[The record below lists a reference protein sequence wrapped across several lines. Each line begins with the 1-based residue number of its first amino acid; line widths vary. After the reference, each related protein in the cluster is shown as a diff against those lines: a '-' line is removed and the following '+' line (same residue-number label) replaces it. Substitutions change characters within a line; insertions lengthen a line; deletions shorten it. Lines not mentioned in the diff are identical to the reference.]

1 LAILAAFPAAGEAQA
16 RAVAAG
22 RSGAERVGPAGR
34 ERNRI
39 VRLMSD
45 RRFGE
50 AIAPLEALC
59 DSFPEAHDLAELL
72 STCYLREGRPEEAA
86 ALLEERL
93 AAEPR
98 WTGFARNLGL
108 AYLNLGRREDAL
120 RAWRL
125 LLAGEDGAE
134 NYGAVADLQWNAGMY
149 EEAVETLREGA
160 RLEKNF
166 IPCTTELIRLQRLKG
181 DAEAAFAGALRLAER
196 EKNPYGGRT
205 RLLRDIFLE
214 ADGREGLL
222 AMVDSLSIGAEGNRA
237 FFALTS
243 ALLRAGTGDFSP
255 ARELLAGER
264 KPGLGPEEIYYFAS
278 ALLEMRDQRKAE
290 GYEDL
295 FLELIDLFM
304 EKYSRSPMVPQMT
317 LVAARYSYET
327 GAGAGPEGR
336 AALEKAL
343 ELADRILA
351 NRAWSAYAEKASLLK
366 SRVLL
371 ENLRDPGRALS
382 ALGDAALSSPD
393 GLREGEELKVQA
405 NLAAGRWEEAKR
417 GGAAAEAEGDSII
430 AAARSYGAAMAT
442 FLSGEFG
449 AGVDSLSGMAKRYP
463 WSKWANDAL
472 ETAVTARL
480 SLNDG
485 GAGLDV
491 YVGAINDAAAGR
503 FDAALAALHSLEDE
517 APGTALAARAA
528 YMRSGILLELGRAGE
543 AAAALEALAERY
555 PIDRFAPRALE
566 RLGTMAEEGDPQ
578 KASGHYASIIEKYP
592 DYIFMERVRSRYM
605 SLQRKSAV
613 PGEFREEAGGGIR

>member
-1 LAILAAFPAAGEAQA
+1 MNEK
-16 RAVAAG
+16 RY
-22 RSGAERVGPAGR
+22 
-34 ERNRI
+34 
-39 VRLMSD
+39 
-45 RRFGE
+45 GE
-50 AIAPLEALC
+50 AIAALEALC

-86 ALLEERL
+86 ALLEERI

-98 WTGFARNLGL
+98 WAGFARNLGL

-120 RAWRL
+120 RAWRS
-125 LLAGEDGAE
+125 LLAGEEGEE
-134 NYGAVADLQWNAGMY
+134 NFGAVADLQWNAGMY

-160 RLEKNF
+160 RLEEYF

-181 DAEAAFAGALRLAER
+181 DAEAAFADALRLAER

-214 ADGREGLL
+214 AEGKERMLVI
-222 AMVDSLSIGAEGNRA
+222 VDSLSISAEGNRI
-237 FFALTS
+237 FFSLTS

-255 ARELLAGER
+255 ARELVSGAR
-264 KPGLGPEEIYYFAS
+264 KPDLAPEEIYYFAS
-278 ALLEMRDQRKAE
+278 AMLDMRDQRKAK

-304 EKYSRSPMVPQMT
+304 QKHSRSPMVPQMT
-317 LVAARYSYET
+317 LIAARYSHET

-336 AALEKAL
+336 AALEKAV
-343 ELADRILA
+343 ELSDRILA

-371 ENLRDPGRALS
+371 ENLRDPARALS
-382 ALGDAALSSPD
+382 ALDEAVWNSPD
-393 GLREGEELKVQA
+393 GLREGEELRVQA
-405 NLAAGRWEEAKR
+405 NLAAGRWDEAKR
-417 GGAAAEAEGDSII
+417 GGAAAESGGDSII
-430 AAARSYGAAMAT
+430 AAARTYGAAMAT
-442 FLSGEFG
+442 FLSGEYG

-485 GAGLDV
+485 GAGLET
-491 YVGAINDAAAGR
+491 YVGAVNDAAAGR
-503 FDAALAALHSLEDE
+503 FDEALAAFDSLEDE
-517 APGTALAARAA
+517 APGTAMAARAA

-543 AAAALEALAERY
+543 AAAVLETLAERY
-555 PIDRFAPRALE
+555 PLDRFAPRALD
-566 RLGTMAEEGDPQ
+566 RLGTMAEAGDPQ
-578 KASGHYASIIEKYP
+578 KASAYYAGVIEKYP

-605 SLQRKSAV
+605 SLQRKSSV
-613 PGEFREEAGGGIR
+613 PGEFREEAGGGLR

>member
-1 LAILAAFPAAGEAQA
+1 
-16 RAVAAG
+16 
-22 RSGAERVGPAGR
+22 VGPAGS

-39 VRLMSD
+39 ARLMND
-45 RRFGE
+45 RKYGE
-50 AIAPLEALC
+50 AIAALEALC

-86 ALLEERL
+86 ALLEKRL

-120 RAWRL
+120 RAWRS
-125 LLAGEDGAE
+125 LLAGEEGEE
-134 NYGAVADLQWNAGMY
+134 NYMAVADLQWNAGMY
-149 EEAVETLREGA
+149 EEAVETLTEGA
-160 RLEKNF
+160 LIEEYF
-166 IPCTTELIRLQRLKG
+166 ISCTTELIRFQRLRG

-196 EKNPYGGRT
+196 ESNPYGGRT
-205 RLLRDIFLE
+205 GLLRDIFLE
-214 ADGREGLL
+214 ADGKERLL
-222 AMVDSLSIGAEGNRA
+222 AMVDSLSIGAGGNRA

-255 ARELLAGER
+255 ARELVAADR
-264 KPGLGPEEIYYFAS
+264 KPDLGPEEIYYFAS
-278 ALLEMRDQRKAE
+278 ALLEMRDQRNAE

-304 EKYSRSPMVPQMT
+304 EKYPRSPMVPQMT
-317 LVAARYSYET
+317 LVAARYSHET

-336 AALEKAL
+336 VHLEKAL

-351 NRAWSAYAEKASLLK
+351 NRAWAAYAEKASLLK
-366 SRVLL
+366 GRVLL
-371 ENLRDPGRALS
+371 ENLRDPARALS
-382 ALGDAALSSPD
+382 ALDEAAWSSPD

-417 GGAAAEAEGDSII
+417 AGAAAESGGDSII

-449 AGVDSLSGMAKRYP
+449 AGIDSLSGMAKRYP

-485 GAGLDV
+485 GAGLET
-491 YVGAINDAAAGR
+491 YVGAVNDASAGR
-503 FDAALAALHSLEDE
+503 FGAALAALDSLESE

-528 YMRSGILLELGRAGE
+528 YMRSGILLELGREGDAS
-543 AAAALEALAERY
+543 AALEGLAEGY
-555 PIDRFAPRALE
+555 PLDRFAPRALE
-566 RLGTMAEEGDPQ
+566 RLGAMAETADPQ
-578 KASGHYASIIEKYP
+578 KASAYYASIIEKYP
-592 DYIFMERVRSRYM
+592 DYIFMERVRTRYM
-605 SLQRKSAV
+605 SLQRESAV
-613 PGEFREEAGGGIR
+613 PGEFREEAGGGLR